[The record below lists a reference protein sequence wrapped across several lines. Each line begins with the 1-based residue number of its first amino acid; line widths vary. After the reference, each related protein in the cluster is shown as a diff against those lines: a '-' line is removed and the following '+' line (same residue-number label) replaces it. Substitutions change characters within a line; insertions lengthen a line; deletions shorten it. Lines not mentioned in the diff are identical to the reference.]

1 VDKYGRET
9 PVISNE
15 TGTKKLE
22 KGKADKYN
30 RISVSINTNSNFPN
44 HEDLKYFKFY
54 VERNLW

>member
-30 RISVSINTNSNFPN
+30 SA
-44 HEDLKYFKFY
+44 
-54 VERNLW
+54 